1 MRQEDGI
8 RAIRMW
14 MATEL
19 EKELGISLAAGG
31 VVIREGR
38 VLLVHRPRY
47 DDWSL
52 PKGKRESGETL
63 LETACREVWEETGH
77 RVEVTGYVG
86 AVSYPDRGG
95 PKVVLYWQMR
105 AVQSDELTDT
115 SEVDC
120 VEWVPIGEAADRL
133 TYWNEKDLLRRIN
146 EMQ

>member
-1 MRQEDGI
+1 
-8 RAIRMW
+8 

-52 PKGKRESGETL
+52 PKGKREPGEAL
-63 LETACREVWEETGH
+63 LETACREVREETGY
-77 RVEVTGYVG
+77 RVEVTGYLG
-86 AVSYPDRGG
+86 AVSYPDRGV
-95 PKVVLYWQMR
+95 PKVVLYWRMT
-105 AVQSDELTDT
+105 AEGGDEVLDT

-120 VEWVPIGEAADRL
+120 VEWVPIGEARDRL
-133 TYWNEKDLLRRIN
+133 TYPNEKDLLHRIR